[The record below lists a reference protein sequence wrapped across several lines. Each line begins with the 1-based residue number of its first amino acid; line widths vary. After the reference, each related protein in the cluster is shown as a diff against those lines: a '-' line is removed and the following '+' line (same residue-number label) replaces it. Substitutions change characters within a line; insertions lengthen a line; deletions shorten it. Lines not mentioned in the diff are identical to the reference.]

1 MEPTSMVFFAMVAM
15 MMAAMTLV
23 ALAHD
28 RKRSNFAPFI
38 PIYLRFFEPRP

>member
-15 MMAAMTLV
+15 MMVAMTLV

-28 RKRSNFAPFI
+28 RKR
-38 PIYLRFFEPRP
+38 

>member
-28 RKRSNFAPFI
+28 RKR
-38 PIYLRFFEPRP
+38 